1 LVAFTL
7 LLFVAG
13 LWPFNFTEKNN
24 AVINPAGGLEIARH
38 GTAYTAS
45 SAGKL
50 QDLNQFAIY
59 VDITTSSD
67 GLSSFEKIFSYFIN
81 QEEMNFIL
89 GQWKDG
95 LVPTFRTEKV
105 ISGIKIGVGNALKKE
120 ERTRFLISYDGKALR
135 VYQDG
140 RMRNHRETG
149 PTPFSNWDRTY
160 PLVVGSDAH
169 GRSQWKG
176 TLYEVAVFDRALTSN
191 EVVRLS
197 SLSSP
202 SSLSGQTDKKSK
214 SEIAA
219 HPAGARNDT
228 KTQDSAAER
237 QGEKGFGKEQ
247 PQASSHKPQG
257 KKEVTSDQWPVDSEK
272 EGTRDKGVG
281 TRVGQEQDKSPL
293 IHYVFKPE
301 YTYETEFRGKKALAV
316 RDMGKGEAADLVIP
330 EQFMPYQ
337 RVYLGWDPDW
347 TTRSSEW
354 MDVIVNIVG
363 FMPFGILFIFAAVK
377 MKCLS
382 VLVPEC
388 LSEEISGKKQSSN
401 GKIVMVV
408 ILALVAGFVV
418 SFAIEWLQAYL
429 PSRDSSLRDLIT
441 NVLGTFV
448 GAVIATLTLRA
459 SDRWTD

>member
-1 LVAFTL
+1 M
-7 LLFVAG
+7 
-13 LWPFNFTEKNN
+13 
-24 AVINPAGGLEIARH
+24 EIARY

-50 QDLNQFAIY
+50 QDLNQLAIY
-59 VDITTSSD
+59 IDITTSSD
-67 GLSSFEKIFSYFIN
+67 GLSSFEKIFSYFVN

-89 GQWKDG
+89 GQWKDS

-120 ERTRFLISYDGKALR
+120 ERTRFLINYNGKALR

-176 TLYEVAVFDRALTSN
+176 SIYEVAVYDRALTSE
-191 EVVRLS
+191 EVMR
-197 SLSSP
+197 LSSP
-202 SSLSGQTDKKSK
+202 SSLSGQADIKSK

-228 KTQDSAAER
+228 KTQGSAAER
-237 QGEKGFGKEQ
+237 QGEKGFGL
-247 PQASSHKPQG
+247 PDSGVG
-257 KKEVTSDQWPVDSEK
+257 KKTEEND
-272 EGTRDKGVG
+272 TR
-281 TRVGQEQDKSPL
+281 PL
-293 IHYVFKPE
+293 VHYIFRPE
-301 YTYETEFRGKKALAV
+301 NTYETTFRGGKALAV
-316 RDMGKGEAADLVIP
+316 RDLGKGEAADLVIP
-330 EQFMPYQ
+330 VQFMPYE

-347 TTRSSEW
+347 MKKSSDW
-354 MDVIVNIVG
+354 MDVAVNIVG
-363 FMPFGILFIFAAVK
+363 FIPFGILFIFAAVK

-401 GKIVMVV
+401 GRIVMVV

-418 SFAIEWLQAYL
+418 SLAIEWLQAYL

-441 NVLGTFV
+441 NVLGTMI
-448 GAVIATLTLRA
+448 GAVVAAWMMRRRKSQLCY
-459 SDRWTD
+459 